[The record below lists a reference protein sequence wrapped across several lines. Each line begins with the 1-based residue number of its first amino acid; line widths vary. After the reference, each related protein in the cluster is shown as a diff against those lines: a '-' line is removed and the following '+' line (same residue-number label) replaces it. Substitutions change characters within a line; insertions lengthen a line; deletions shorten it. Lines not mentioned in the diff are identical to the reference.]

1 MINFFILNDKNNN
14 IDKIEKRTPNL
25 RLNWK
30 KKKKREIELN
40 EKIFDEIEIKK
51 DLLFDKYNDYV
62 SKGWKQLFDVYD
74 KFDNDK
80 QENNMDIFYSIK
92 KKIDK

>member
-1 MINFFILNDKNNN
+1 MEEE
-14 IDKIEKRTPNL
+14 EKKEN
-25 RLNWK
+25 
-30 KKKKREIELN
+30 ELN

-51 DLLFDKYNDYV
+51 DLLFDKYNDNV

-74 KFDNDK
+74 KFDNEK

-92 KKIDK
+92 KNW

>member
-1 MINFFILNDKNNN
+1 MEEEE
-14 IDKIEKRTPNL
+14 EKKEN
-25 RLNWK
+25 
-30 KKKKREIELN
+30 ELN
-40 EKIFDEIEIKK
+40 EKIFGEIEIKK

-74 KFDNDK
+74 KYDNDK

-92 KKIDK
+92 KNW

>member
-30 KKKKREIELN
+30 KKKKRENELN
-40 EKIFDEIEIKK
+40 EKIFDEIEVKK
-51 DLLFDKYNDYV
+51 DLLFDKYNYYV

-74 KFDNDK
+74 KFDNEK

-92 KKIDK
+92 KN

>member
-92 KKIDK
+92 KNW